1 MQAIYE
7 NHYLTDDDVA
17 NYARQSFGKLAKNF
31 TKEQNNNLV
40 KFLARGMASG
50 NWEELLNSMENI
62 TTQESAHDLAV
73 YLRSIPEHWIPFGH
87 PHITLRMSAPVPIRT
102 QCFKH
107 KIGFVESEESRR
119 YISST
124 PVVYIPEYFRKAAAN
139 VKQGSSKEIVETLSI
154 ARWVH
159 DKSKNLSKTN
169 NALEIYRS
177 HVLDAI
183 YLYEQMIADGVC
195 PEQARFILPQ
205 GTEVNWVWTG
215 SLYAFANFYNQR
227 SDSHAQQ
234 EIQDLA
240 EQVNSIIAPLYPVSW
255 AALTQGEY

>member
-17 NYARQSFGKLAKNF
+17 NYARQSFGKLAQNF

-73 YLRSIPEHWIPFGH
+73 YLRSIPEHFIPFAH
-87 PHITLRMSAPVPIRT
+87 PHITLRMSAPVPIAR
-102 QCFKH
+102 QSFKH

-124 PVVYIPEYFRKAAAN
+124 PVVYIPEHFRSAAAN
-139 VKQGSSKEIVETLSI
+139 VKQGSAGI
-154 ARWVH
+154 H
-159 DKSKNLSKTN
+159 PKSSYWLRCYKSVIELAVDN
-169 NALEIYRS
+169 
-177 HVLDAI
+177 
-183 YLYEQMIADGVC
+183 YEHMIRDGVC

-205 GTEVNWVWTG
+205 GTEVHWVWTG

>member
-17 NYARQSFGKLAKNF
+17 NYARQSFGKLAQNF

-50 NWEELLNSMENI
+50 DWNKIIDTDMPCTYTASHEER
-62 TTQESAHDLAV
+62 QALAV
-73 YLRSIPEHWIPFGH
+73 YLRKIPEHWIPFGH

-124 PVVYIPEYFRKAAAN
+124 PVVYIPEHFRSAAAN
-139 VKQGSSKEIVETLSI
+139 VKQGSAGIHPKSDHWLEHYKDVVKLCV
-154 ARWVH
+154 AR
-159 DKSKNLSKTN
+159 
-169 NALEIYRS
+169 
-177 HVLDAI
+177 
-183 YLYEQMIADGVC
+183 YEHMIEDGVC

-240 EQVNSIIAPLYPVSW
+240 QQVAEIIAPLYPVSW